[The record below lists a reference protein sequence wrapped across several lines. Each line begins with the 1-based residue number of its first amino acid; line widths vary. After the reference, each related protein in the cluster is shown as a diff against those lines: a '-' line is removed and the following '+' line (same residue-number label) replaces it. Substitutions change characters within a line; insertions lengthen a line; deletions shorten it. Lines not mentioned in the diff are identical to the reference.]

1 MKKADVQVGRHYKAK
16 VSGNEVPV
24 LITGELPEG
33 GWEARNVKTGK
44 AIRIKSA
51 QRLRAAM
58 RQLDDPAKAAKRRS
72 PEEIAAAKRSQAAVE
87 AVVTGKRIV
96 TKAEYEA
103 DAKGSAPAADVG
115 PGAEKP
121 AKAAKDAK
129 PAPKRDTGEPDAN
142 DGEPKRMSIMSAA
155 VKVLEERDP
164 ADGPL
169 TCPQML
175 ERMTAKGYWSP
186 ARGGKTPANTLYAA
200 ILREINTKG
209 EASRFDKVERG
220 KFSLSLKR

>member
-1 MKKADVQVGRHYKAK
+1 MKKNDVEAGKVYRVK
-16 VSGNEVPV
+16 VSGSVQDV
-24 LITGELPEG
+24 RITGENPHG
-33 GWEARNVKTGK
+33 GWDGVNVATKRK
-44 AIRIKSA
+44 VRIKSA
-51 QRLRAAM
+51 QRLRAVAGE
-58 RQLDDPAKAAKRRS
+58 RPAKHTK
-72 PEEIAAAKRSQAAVE
+72 
-87 AVVTGKRIV
+87 IV
-96 TKAEYEA
+96 SLAEYEA

-129 PAPKRDTGEPDAN
+129 PAPKRDTGEPDAG

>member
-1 MKKADVQVGRHYKAK
+1 MKKNDVEAGKVYRVK
-16 VSGNEVPV
+16 VSGSVQDV
-24 LITGELPEG
+24 RITGENPHG
-33 GWEARNVKTGK
+33 GWDGVNVATKRK
-44 AIRIKSA
+44 VRIKSA
-51 QRLRAAM
+51 QRLRAVAGE
-58 RQLDDPAKAAKRRS
+58 RPAKRTK
-72 PEEIAAAKRSQAAVE
+72 
-87 AVVTGKRIV
+87 IV
-96 TKAEYEA
+96 SLAEYEA

-115 PGAEKP
+115 PWAEKP
-121 AKAAKDAK
+121 AKATKDAK

>member
-1 MKKADVQVGRHYKAK
+1 MKKNDVEAGKVYRVK
-16 VSGNEVPV
+16 VSGSVQDV
-24 LITGELPEG
+24 RITGENPHG
-33 GWEARNVKTGK
+33 GWDGVNVATKRK
-44 AIRIKSA
+44 VRIKSA
-51 QRLRAAM
+51 QRLRAVAGE
-58 RQLDDPAKAAKRRS
+58 RPAKRK
-72 PEEIAAAKRSQAAVE
+72 K
-87 AVVTGKRIV
+87 VVSL
-96 TKAEYEA
+96 AEYEA

>member
-1 MKKADVQVGRHYKAK
+1 MKKNDVEAGKVYRVK
-16 VSGNEVPV
+16 VSGSVQDV
-24 LITGELPEG
+24 RITGENPHG
-33 GWEARNVKTGK
+33 GWDGVNVATKRK
-44 AIRIKSA
+44 VRIKSA
-51 QRLRAAM
+51 QRLRAVAGE
-58 RQLDDPAKAAKRRS
+58 RPAKRK
-72 PEEIAAAKRSQAAVE
+72 K
-87 AVVTGKRIV
+87 VVSL
-96 TKAEYEA
+96 AEYEA

-121 AKAAKDAK
+121 AKATKDAK

>member
-1 MKKADVQVGRHYKAK
+1 MKKNDVEAGKVYRVK
-16 VSGNEVPV
+16 VSGSVQDV
-24 LITGELPEG
+24 RITGENPHG
-33 GWEARNVKTGK
+33 GWDGVNVATKRK
-44 AIRIKSA
+44 VRIKSA
-51 QRLRAAM
+51 QRLRAVAGE
-58 RQLDDPAKAAKRRS
+58 RPAKRK
-72 PEEIAAAKRSQAAVE
+72 K
-87 AVVTGKRIV
+87 VVSL
-96 TKAEYEA
+96 AEYEA
-103 DAKGSAPAADVG
+103 DAKGSSPAADVG

-121 AKAAKDAK
+121 AKATKDAK

>member
-1 MKKADVQVGRHYKAK
+1 MKKNDVEAGKVYRVK
-16 VSGNEVPV
+16 VSGSVQDV
-24 LITGELPEG
+24 RITGENPHG
-33 GWEARNVKTGK
+33 GWDGVNVATKRK
-44 AIRIKSA
+44 VRIKSA
-51 QRLRAAM
+51 QRLRAVAGE
-58 RQLDDPAKAAKRRS
+58 RPAKRTK
-72 PEEIAAAKRSQAAVE
+72 
-87 AVVTGKRIV
+87 IV
-96 TKAEYEA
+96 SLAEYEA

-121 AKAAKDAK
+121 AKATKDAK

>member
-1 MKKADVQVGRHYKAK
+1 MKKNDVEAGKVYRVK
-16 VSGNEVPV
+16 VSGSVQDV
-24 LITGELPEG
+24 RITGENPHG
-33 GWEARNVKTGK
+33 GWDGVNVATKRK
-44 AIRIKSA
+44 VRIKSA
-51 QRLRAAM
+51 QRLRAVAGE
-58 RQLDDPAKAAKRRS
+58 RPANRTK
-72 PEEIAAAKRSQAAVE
+72 
-87 AVVTGKRIV
+87 IV
-96 TKAEYEA
+96 SLAEYEA

-115 PGAEKP
+115 PGAEK
-121 AKAAKDAK
+121 AAKDAK
-129 PAPKRDTGEPDAN
+129 PAPKRDTGEPDAKG
-142 DGEPKRMSIMSAA
+142 GEPKRMSIMSAA

-186 ARGGKTPANTLYAA
+186 ARGGKTPASTLYAA

>member
-1 MKKADVQVGRHYKAK
+1 MKKNDVEAGKVYRVK
-16 VSGNEVPV
+16 VSGSVQDV
-24 LITGELPEG
+24 RITGENPHG
-33 GWEARNVKTGK
+33 GWDGVNVATKRK
-44 AIRIKSA
+44 VRIKSA
-51 QRLRAAM
+51 QRLRAVAGE
-58 RQLDDPAKAAKRRS
+58 RPAKRTK
-72 PEEIAAAKRSQAAVE
+72 
-87 AVVTGKRIV
+87 IV
-96 TKAEYEA
+96 SLAEYEA

-121 AKAAKDAK
+121 AKATKDAK
-129 PAPKRDTGEPDAN
+129 PAPKRDTGEPDAKG
-142 DGEPKRMSIMSAA
+142 DEPKRMSIMSAA